1 MWPRYNLT
9 KICCLFYMWIFCLIL
24 TFLIRF
30 QEQSELR
37 GCNPGDFQMALE
49 EALLADQ
56 GFTEKLMQDIHMAAG
71 NQPFDDSVYGWIQ
84 EAAGSSQYLDH
95 VAPSQASFSFL
106 GVPFR
111 ACIAY
116 SFICL
121 QDMLKKYRNP
131 RACVGCGMVLSFKMA
146 KKMKAL
152 LPGDQLLCKPCS
164 RVRKVSYIL
173 LLDSVSIQC
182 AQN

>member
-1 MWPRYNLT
+1 M
-9 KICCLFYMWIFCLIL
+9 LFVCMWIFCLIV
-24 TFLIRF
+24 TFLLRF

-173 LLDSVSIQC
+173 LLDSVSIQ
-182 AQN
+182 

>member
-1 MWPRYNLT
+1 MSSLQIYV
-9 KICCLFYMWIFCLIL
+9 ICLYVDIVVNSC
-24 TFLIRF
+24 FLLRF

-95 VAPSQASFSFL
+95 VAPSQASFSFSW
-106 GVPFR
+106 G
-111 ACIAY
+111 
-116 SFICL
+116 SFFEFI
-121 QDMLKKYRNP
+121 P
-131 RACVGCGMVLSFKMA
+131 S
-146 KKMKAL
+146 
-152 LPGDQLLCKPCS
+152 
-164 RVRKVSYIL
+164 
-173 LLDSVSIQC
+173 
-182 AQN
+182 